1 MKRRIFAEQGYDIH
15 GRVLSK
21 DEFRVFC
28 DREQGI
34 FITDAC
40 KEKIIADAEV
50 LVGKNY
56 PHLYATDYMM
66 YRRNGDRRLYQTPY
80 FERRTDMV
88 ALALAE
94 YVEGKG
100 RFTDSLINLVW
111 MILEETSWV
120 VPAHNLVRPD
130 GKGTLSYA
138 YGERV
143 DYIDLFSAMT
153 GAELAWVWYLCRD
166 AMGEVSEVV
175 SERIL
180 YELDRRIVKPYLDE
194 ACDGNNWWLGKTK
207 RSVNNNWCPWIVSNI
222 LNVVAFTVDDVTIRE
237 AAIARAMDA
246 LDCFIATYHE
256 DGGCDEGP
264 SYWNAAG
271 GGLYNACLVLGD
283 MTNGYI
289 NIFKDPLF
297 IRMGEYIAKVHVV
310 GDRYLNFADA
320 SAKLSYRQLYGYDWG
335 LLSGSELMQ
344 NFWRSQLA
352 GQGGAVY
359 ADKAAIPYRYV
370 RQLAFEPLEAPAEYK
385 PPMRVWFDG
394 LCVAATREKQ
404 NGEGLYLAIK
414 GGHNAESHNH
424 NDVGNFIIYAD
435 GTPIFLDAGVGEY
448 TKRTFSPERYTIWSM
463 CSEYHNTAT
472 FCGVGQRPG
481 RKYEARDVI
490 YDQAT
495 GGLSMDLTA
504 AYPTESE
511 LAAYR
516 REAVLANGVI
526 KITDKFTLNRDG
538 DVMFSLICDAVP
550 AEVTGNSFTLHGRTV
565 TFDDALSYAI
575 APIECNDL
583 ETCELPAAWDV
594 DTLYRITLT
603 APIPANRE
611 MTFGLVVR

>member
-1 MKRRIFAEQGYDIH
+1 MRRRIFEEQGFEIPS
-15 GRVLSK
+15 RVLSK
-21 DEFRVFC
+21 ADFRVFC
-28 DREQGI
+28 DREQGLLV
-34 FITDAC
+34 TDAC
-40 KEKIIADAEV
+40 REKIIADAEL
-50 LVGKNY
+50 LVGKDY

-66 YRRNGDRRLYQTPY
+66 FRRNGNRKLYETPY

-94 YVEGKG
+94 YLEGNG

-120 VPAHNLVRPD
+120 LPAHNRVRPD

-143 DYIDLFSAMT
+143 DYIDLFAAMT
-153 GAELAWVWYLCRD
+153 GAQLAWVWYLCRD
-166 AMGEVSEVV
+166 AMSEVSEVV
-175 SERIL
+175 GERIV
-180 YELDRRIVKPYLDE
+180 YELDRRIVKPYLDDTCE
-194 ACDGNNWWLGKTK
+194 ANNWWLGKGKK
-207 RSVNNNWCPWIVSNI
+207 RVNNWCPWIVSNV
-222 LNVVAFTVDDVTIRE
+222 LNVVAFVVDDMDIRE
-237 AAIARAMDA
+237 KSVARALEA
-246 LDCFIATYHE
+246 LDCFTATYHE

-264 SYWNAAG
+264 SYWNVAG
-271 GGLYNACLVLGD
+271 GALLNACMVLND

-297 IRMGEYIAKVHVV
+297 VRMGEYIAKAHVV

-320 SAKLSYRQLYGYDWG
+320 PAKLSYRQLYGYDWG

-344 NFWRSQLA
+344 NFWRSKLA

-359 ADKAAIPYRYV
+359 DDRAMPYRYI
-370 RQLAFEPLEAPAEYK
+370 RQLAFEPLEAPTDYK

-394 LCVAATREKQ
+394 LCVAATREKD

-424 NDVGNFIIYAD
+424 NDVGNFIVYAD

-448 TKRTFSPERYTIWSM
+448 TKRTFSGDRYSIWSM
-463 CSEYHNTAT
+463 RSEYHNTAT
-472 FCGVGQRPG
+472 FCGVGQVATRAS
-481 RKYEARDVI
+481 EARDAI
-490 YDQAT
+490 YDEAT

-504 AYPTESE
+504 AYPTAAG
-511 LAAYR
+511 LIAYR

-550 AEVTGNSFTLHGRTV
+550 EEVNGNSFTLHGRTV

-583 ETCELPAAWDV
+583 ETRGLPAAWDT

-603 APIPANRE
+603 APIAADRE

>member
-28 DREQGI
+28 DREQGL
-34 FITDAC
+34 FVTDAC
-40 KEKIIADAEV
+40 REKIIEEAEA

-66 YRRNGDRRLYQTPY
+66 YRRNGNRKLYETPY

-88 ALALAE
+88 MLALAE

-120 VPAHNLVRPD
+120 LPAHNRVRPD

-153 GAELAWVWYLCRD
+153 GAQLAWVWYLCRD

-180 YELDRRIVKPYLDE
+180 YELDRRIVKSYLDDT
-194 ACDGNNWWLGKTK
+194 CDGNNWWLGKTN
-207 RSVNNNWCPWIVSNI
+207 RPLNNWCPWIVSNI
-222 LNVVAFTVDDVTIRE
+222 LNVVAFAVDDMTIRE
-237 AAIARAMDA
+237 ATITRAMDA
-246 LDCFIATYHE
+246 LDCFTATYHD

-271 GGLYNACLVLGD
+271 GALYNACLVLND

-297 IRMGEYIAKVHVV
+297 IRMGEYIAKAHVV

-320 SAKLSYRQLYGYDWG
+320 PAKLSYRQLFGYDWG

-344 NFWRSQLA
+344 NFWRSKLA

-359 ADKAAIPYRYV
+359 ADRAMPYRYV

-394 LCVAATREKQ
+394 LCVAATREKD

-424 NDVGNFIIYAD
+424 NDVGNFIVYAD

-448 TKRTFSPERYTIWSM
+448 TKRTFSGARYSIWSM
-463 CSEYHNTAT
+463 RSEYHNTAT
-472 FCGVGQRPG
+472 FCGVGQVAARAS
-481 RKYEARDVI
+481 EARDAI
-490 YDQAT
+490 YDETT

-504 AYPTESE
+504 AYPTTSG
-511 LAAYR
+511 LTAYR

-550 AEVTGNSFTLHGRTV
+550 EDVKGNTFTLHGRTV
-565 TFDDALSYAI
+565 TFDEALSYAI

-583 ETCELPAAWDV
+583 ETRGLPAAWDV

-603 APIPANRE
+603 APVPAERE
-611 MTFGLVVR
+611 KNFELIVR